1 MFKTK
6 KFNMLTFGISNALS
20 PGCIYVIALL
30 AVYKIYDWNIITN
43 SVALGILFWFIVLL
57 SPLSCILGIV
67 QGIRG
72 WKRGRVFAPVCLI
85 LSVIGLLI
93 FAAVTDFL
101 RYVMQGS
108 WLR

>member
-6 KFNMLTFGISNALS
+6 KFNMLRWGIINVSS
-20 PGCIYVIALL
+20 PFCIYVLALIA
-30 AVYKIYDWNIITN
+30 VFKILDWNIITN
-43 SVALGILFWFIVLL
+43 SVALGILFWFIFLL

-101 RYVMQGS
+101 RYVLQGS